1 MKPDI
6 KRHLILSLP
15 YIIIWYLVDKV
26 SWLYRMVPGDMA
38 AKKIGNTF
46 MCFTQAFSNPLPS
59 FHIID
64 IMVGIVGALIIR
76 FVVYYRSKNAKKFRE
91 GVEYGSARWGTPQD
105 IKPYVDE
112 EPDNNVILTQTEMLT
127 MSSRPK
133 VPKYARNKNILVIGG
148 SGSGKTRFFVKPNL
162 MQLHSSY
169 CVTDPKGT
177 ILVECGHMLRKHGYQ
192 IKVLNTINFK
202 KSHHYNPFMYI
213 RSEKDIL
220 KLVNTIIANTKGEG
234 DKSGEDFWVKAE
246 KLYYQALIGYIWYEA
261 PDEEKNFTTLLELI
275 NASEARED
283 DESFKNAVDLMF
295 EDLAEREPDD
305 IRTPLTSVIGYLNL
319 LEEDPN
325 MPPEQ
330 RAARVHIVLEKAY
343 RLETMVNEFF
353 EITKYKSQKITLSK
367 ETIDLYYMLV
377 QLSDELSPVLAPRGN
392 TVTLHLDE
400 NLTIEA
406 DPEKLARVF
415 NNILKNAASYSFPHT
430 EIVISAEKLEY
441 EVIIRFQNSG
451 EDIPNEAL
459 ASVFNKFYRV
469 DQSRSSDTGGT
480 GLGLAIA
487 KEIVTLHGG
496 AISASSKN
504 HVVTFTV
511 SLPLSN

>member
-1 MKPDI
+1 MKHEAAFYYYSDHFRGNKEI
-6 KRHLILSLP
+6 FFAVAVLLIFTVL
-15 YIIIWYLVDKV
+15 
-26 SWLYRMVPGDMA
+26 MVRIFRWVTG
-38 AKKIGNTF
+38 
-46 MCFTQAFSNPLPS
+46 
-59 FHIID
+59 
-64 IMVGIVGALIIR
+64 
-76 FVVYYRSKNAKKFRE
+76 YFRE
-91 GVEYGSARWGTPQD
+91 
-105 IKPYVDE
+105 
-112 EPDNNVILTQTEMLT
+112 
-127 MSSRPK
+127 
-133 VPKYARNKNILVIGG
+133 
-148 SGSGKTRFFVKPNL
+148 
-162 MQLHSSY
+162 
-169 CVTDPKGT
+169 
-177 ILVECGHMLRKHGYQ
+177 
-192 IKVLNTINFK
+192 
-202 KSHHYNPFMYI
+202 
-213 RSEKDIL
+213 
-220 KLVNTIIANTKGEG
+220 VNQGIE
-234 DKSGEDFWVKAE
+234 S
-246 KLYYQALIGYIWYEA
+246 
-261 PDEEKNFTTLLELI
+261 LL
-275 NASEARED
+275 ED
-283 DESFKNAVDLMF
+283 DEKQIQLSPEMLPF
-295 EDLAEREPDD
+295 ERKLNSVKQTLAERKMETALAEQRKDALVMYLAHD

-430 EIVISAEKLEY
+430 EIVISAEKLEH

-459 ASVFNKFYRV
+459 ASLFNKFYRV

-504 HVVTFTV
+504 HMVTFTV

>member
-1 MKPDI
+1 MLADDEKQI
-6 KRHLILSLP
+6 QLSP
-15 YIIIWYLVDKV
+15 
-26 SWLYRMVPGDMA
+26 
-38 AKKIGNTF
+38 
-46 MCFTQAFSNPLPS
+46 
-59 FHIID
+59 
-64 IMVGIVGALIIR
+64 
-76 FVVYYRSKNAKKFRE
+76 
-91 GVEYGSARWGTPQD
+91 
-105 IKPYVDE
+105 
-112 EPDNNVILTQTEMLT
+112 EMLPFERKLN
-127 MSSRPK
+127 S
-133 VPKYARNKNILVIGG
+133 
-148 SGSGKTRFFVKPNL
+148 VK
-162 MQLHSSY
+162 Q
-169 CVTDPKGT
+169 T
-177 ILVECGHMLRKHGYQ
+177 
-192 IKVLNTINFK
+192 
-202 KSHHYNPFMYI
+202 
-213 RSEKDIL
+213 
-220 KLVNTIIANTKGEG
+220 
-234 DKSGEDFWVKAE
+234 
-246 KLYYQALIGYIWYEA
+246 
-261 PDEEKNFTTLLELI
+261 
-275 NASEARED
+275 
-283 DESFKNAVDLMF
+283 
-295 EDLAEREPDD
+295 LAERKVETALAEQRKDELVMYLAHD

-330 RAARVHIVLEKAY
+330 RAARVHIALEKAY

-430 EIVISAEKLEY
+430 EIVISAEKLEH

-459 ASVFNKFYRV
+459 ASLFNKFYRV

>member
-1 MKPDI
+1 
-6 KRHLILSLP
+6 
-15 YIIIWYLVDKV
+15 
-26 SWLYRMVPGDMA
+26 MVPIFRWVTG
-38 AKKIGNTF
+38 
-46 MCFTQAFSNPLPS
+46 
-59 FHIID
+59 
-64 IMVGIVGALIIR
+64 
-76 FVVYYRSKNAKKFRE
+76 YFRE
-91 GVEYGSARWGTPQD
+91 VNQGIESLLAD
-105 IKPYVDE
+105 DE
-112 EPDNNVILTQTEMLT
+112 KQIQLSPEMLPFERKLN
-127 MSSRPK
+127 S
-133 VPKYARNKNILVIGG
+133 
-148 SGSGKTRFFVKPNL
+148 VK
-162 MQLHSSY
+162 Q
-169 CVTDPKGT
+169 T
-177 ILVECGHMLRKHGYQ
+177 
-192 IKVLNTINFK
+192 
-202 KSHHYNPFMYI
+202 
-213 RSEKDIL
+213 
-220 KLVNTIIANTKGEG
+220 
-234 DKSGEDFWVKAE
+234 
-246 KLYYQALIGYIWYEA
+246 
-261 PDEEKNFTTLLELI
+261 
-275 NASEARED
+275 
-283 DESFKNAVDLMF
+283 
-295 EDLAEREPDD
+295 LAERKMETALAEQRKDELVMYLAHD

-330 RAARVHIVLEKAY
+330 RAARVHIALEKAY

-430 EIVISAEKLEY
+430 EIVISAEKLEH

-459 ASVFNKFYRV
+459 ASLFDKFYRV

>member
-1 MKPDI
+1 AAFYYYSDHFRGNKEI
-6 KRHLILSLP
+6 FFAVAVLLIFTVL
-15 YIIIWYLVDKV
+15 
-26 SWLYRMVPGDMA
+26 MVRIFRWVTG
-38 AKKIGNTF
+38 
-46 MCFTQAFSNPLPS
+46 
-59 FHIID
+59 
-64 IMVGIVGALIIR
+64 
-76 FVVYYRSKNAKKFRE
+76 YFRE
-91 GVEYGSARWGTPQD
+91 VNQGIESLLAD
-105 IKPYVDE
+105 DE
-112 EPDNNVILTQTEMLT
+112 KQIQLSPEMLPFERKLN
-127 MSSRPK
+127 S
-133 VPKYARNKNILVIGG
+133 
-148 SGSGKTRFFVKPNL
+148 VK
-162 MQLHSSY
+162 Q
-169 CVTDPKGT
+169 T
-177 ILVECGHMLRKHGYQ
+177 
-192 IKVLNTINFK
+192 
-202 KSHHYNPFMYI
+202 
-213 RSEKDIL
+213 
-220 KLVNTIIANTKGEG
+220 
-234 DKSGEDFWVKAE
+234 
-246 KLYYQALIGYIWYEA
+246 
-261 PDEEKNFTTLLELI
+261 
-275 NASEARED
+275 
-283 DESFKNAVDLMF
+283 
-295 EDLAEREPDD
+295 LAERKMETALAEQRKDELVMYLAHD

-430 EIVISAEKLEY
+430 EIVISAEKLEH

-459 ASVFNKFYRV
+459 ASLFNKFYRV

>member
-1 MKPDI
+1 
-6 KRHLILSLP
+6 
-15 YIIIWYLVDKV
+15 
-26 SWLYRMVPGDMA
+26 MVRIFRWVTG
-38 AKKIGNTF
+38 
-46 MCFTQAFSNPLPS
+46 
-59 FHIID
+59 
-64 IMVGIVGALIIR
+64 
-76 FVVYYRSKNAKKFRE
+76 YFRE
-91 GVEYGSARWGTPQD
+91 VNQGIESLLAD
-105 IKPYVDE
+105 DE
-112 EPDNNVILTQTEMLT
+112 KQIQLSPEMLPFERKLN
-127 MSSRPK
+127 S
-133 VPKYARNKNILVIGG
+133 
-148 SGSGKTRFFVKPNL
+148 VK
-162 MQLHSSY
+162 Q
-169 CVTDPKGT
+169 T
-177 ILVECGHMLRKHGYQ
+177 
-192 IKVLNTINFK
+192 
-202 KSHHYNPFMYI
+202 
-213 RSEKDIL
+213 
-220 KLVNTIIANTKGEG
+220 
-234 DKSGEDFWVKAE
+234 
-246 KLYYQALIGYIWYEA
+246 
-261 PDEEKNFTTLLELI
+261 
-275 NASEARED
+275 
-283 DESFKNAVDLMF
+283 
-295 EDLAEREPDD
+295 LAERKMETALAEQRKDELVMYLAHD

-330 RAARVHIVLEKAY
+330 RDARVHIALEKAY

-377 QLSDELSPVLAPRGN
+377 QLSDEMSPVLAPRGN

-430 EIVISAEKLEY
+430 EIVISAEKLEH

-459 ASVFNKFYRV
+459 ASLFNKFYRV

>member
-1 MKPDI
+1 MVVGLYLFIWKQRIGDLIVWILETVFVMKHEAAFYYYSDHFRGNKEI
-6 KRHLILSLP
+6 FFAVAVLLIFTVL
-15 YIIIWYLVDKV
+15 
-26 SWLYRMVPGDMA
+26 MVRIFRWVTG
-38 AKKIGNTF
+38 
-46 MCFTQAFSNPLPS
+46 
-59 FHIID
+59 
-64 IMVGIVGALIIR
+64 
-76 FVVYYRSKNAKKFRE
+76 YFRE
-91 GVEYGSARWGTPQD
+91 VNQGIESLLAD
-105 IKPYVDE
+105 DE
-112 EPDNNVILTQTEMLT
+112 KQIQLSPEMLPFERKLN
-127 MSSRPK
+127 S
-133 VPKYARNKNILVIGG
+133 
-148 SGSGKTRFFVKPNL
+148 VK
-162 MQLHSSY
+162 Q
-169 CVTDPKGT
+169 T
-177 ILVECGHMLRKHGYQ
+177 
-192 IKVLNTINFK
+192 
-202 KSHHYNPFMYI
+202 
-213 RSEKDIL
+213 
-220 KLVNTIIANTKGEG
+220 
-234 DKSGEDFWVKAE
+234 
-246 KLYYQALIGYIWYEA
+246 
-261 PDEEKNFTTLLELI
+261 
-275 NASEARED
+275 
-283 DESFKNAVDLMF
+283 
-295 EDLAEREPDD
+295 LAERKMETALAEQRKDELVMYLAHD

-343 RLETMVNEFF
+343 RLEMMVNEFF

-430 EIVISAEKLEY
+430 EIVISAEKLEH

-459 ASVFNKFYRV
+459 ASLFNKFYRV

>member
-1 MKPDI
+1 MAVL
-6 KRHLILSLP
+6 LIFTVLMVRIFRWVTGYFKEVNQGIESLLADDEKQIQLSP
-15 YIIIWYLVDKV
+15 
-26 SWLYRMVPGDMA
+26 
-38 AKKIGNTF
+38 
-46 MCFTQAFSNPLPS
+46 
-59 FHIID
+59 
-64 IMVGIVGALIIR
+64 
-76 FVVYYRSKNAKKFRE
+76 
-91 GVEYGSARWGTPQD
+91 
-105 IKPYVDE
+105 
-112 EPDNNVILTQTEMLT
+112 EMLPFERKLN
-127 MSSRPK
+127 S
-133 VPKYARNKNILVIGG
+133 
-148 SGSGKTRFFVKPNL
+148 VK
-162 MQLHSSY
+162 Q
-169 CVTDPKGT
+169 T
-177 ILVECGHMLRKHGYQ
+177 
-192 IKVLNTINFK
+192 
-202 KSHHYNPFMYI
+202 
-213 RSEKDIL
+213 
-220 KLVNTIIANTKGEG
+220 
-234 DKSGEDFWVKAE
+234 
-246 KLYYQALIGYIWYEA
+246 
-261 PDEEKNFTTLLELI
+261 
-275 NASEARED
+275 
-283 DESFKNAVDLMF
+283 
-295 EDLAEREPDD
+295 LAERKMETALAEQRKDELVMYLAHD

-430 EIVISAEKLEY
+430 EIVISAEKLEH
-441 EVIIRFQNSG
+441 EIIIRFQNSG

-459 ASVFNKFYRV
+459 ASLFNKFYRV